1 MSLTERMKAH
11 ADFLE
16 ALGVIEKWQ
25 KSAKTENKE
34 LTRLA
39 ELILSMLN
47 RHQDLTLEISDL
59 KTMNVL
65 IRNDKNRII
74 QELKDKYNET

>member
-16 ALGVIEKWQ
+16 SLGIIEKWQ
-25 KSAKTENKE
+25 KNANTENKE

-47 RHQDLTLEISDL
+47 RHQNLILEISDL
-59 KTMNVL
+59 NTMSVL
-65 IRNDKNRII
+65 IRKDKNRVI
-74 QELKDKYNET
+74 QELKDKYNDI